1 MIYFVSL
8 QIKCKSYMNK
18 TAILLLLC
26 LFVGIVCD
34 AAPRRRKTT
43 RRRAAARR
51 SVRHVA
57 KPVKLSCHDIDPFRT
72 CEDTCT
78 HVHGIDVSHYQ
89 NEVFWK
95 AVGDE
100 TNMAYVYL
108 KCTEG
113 SDNQDPRYLQNIE
126 IAHSHEMKVG
136 SYHFFR
142 PKVDLH
148 LQLHNFKAQC
158 LPAEQDLIP
167 MLDVETTAG
176 LPTEQF
182 CDSLTKMLQLM
193 EEAYHQKPLVYTYR
207 NFYNKH
213 LQGRLDGYPLMIAM
227 YSDEQPEL
235 ADGRDYVIWQYT
247 CKGRLSGVKG
257 EVDKSRLMS
266 GHTLKR

>member
-1 MIYFVSL
+1 
-8 QIKCKSYMNK
+8 MNK
-18 TAILLLLC
+18 TAIFLLLC

-126 IAHSHEMKVG
+126 MAHSHEMKVG

-207 NFYNKH
+207 NFYNTH

-266 GHTLKR
+266 GHTLKELYYVR